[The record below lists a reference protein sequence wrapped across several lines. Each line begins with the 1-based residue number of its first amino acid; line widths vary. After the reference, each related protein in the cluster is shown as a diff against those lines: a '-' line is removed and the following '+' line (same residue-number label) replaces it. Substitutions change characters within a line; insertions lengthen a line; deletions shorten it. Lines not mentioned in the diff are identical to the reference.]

1 MDTSIEIYTE
11 QIDDVPLLLGLLQKM
26 GLQPIVDA
34 IIQPHGNRQGLSVGW
49 MMVVW
54 LVHILTEKTHCM
66 DVVREWVP
74 HLQETLKRLTG
85 QAIEE
90 LDFTDD
96 RLADILRYLSDD
108 AAWHRIETQWSRHLI
123 RVYDLNG
130 NRVRLD
136 GTSASV
142 YHDEDT
148 HVLFKRG
155 RSQEG
160 QWDVQFRVMLG
171 SLDPLGMPLAVD
183 VVAGNRAEDPLYVP
197 NYRRIKDTLQRDG
210 LLYIGDSKM
219 SALETRAV
227 MAHGNDYYL
236 TPLAMVG
243 ETPELLAA
251 WLEPVWAGEQDLTP
265 IFLPEDLPEDG
276 QAPDPEL
283 AIAEGFVISRSQGAT
298 VDGEQIEWGERCLVV
313 RSTAHAE
320 AQIAAFRSRVDKAE
334 AALRGLTPTPGRGK
348 RQIRDEE
355 TLVTKIQAIVDKY
368 RVDGLFDID
377 YERQVSRRDI
387 RAYGDQP
394 ARTEETVRYQI
405 TVRRRSAAI
414 QQVERTLGWRVYV
427 TNAPA
432 DQLTLTDAVLAYRD
446 QYLVERIFARLK
458 GRRLSILPLYVQRD
472 DHALGLIR
480 LLTLA
485 ARLMAVADYTAQ
497 RALADAGTELA
508 GVYAGNPKRS
518 TARPTLERML
528 RVFQHITLT
537 VVRLPERVVRHV
549 TPLTAVQ
556 QRILALLGLSLTLYT
571 RLATA

>member
-1 MDTSIEIYTE
+1 MDTSIDIYTE
-11 QIDDVPLLLGLLQKM
+11 QIDDVPLLFGLLQKM

-34 IIQPHGNRQGLSVGW
+34 IIKPHGNRQGLSVGW
-49 MMVVW
+49 MIVVW
-54 LVHILTEKTHCM
+54 LIHILTEKTHCM

-74 HLQETLKRLTG
+74 QLQETLERLSG
-85 QAIEE
+85 QEIEE

-108 AAWHRIETQWSRHLI
+108 AAWHRLETQWSRHLI
-123 RVYDLNG
+123 RVYDLRG

-142 YHDEDT
+142 YHDEKT
-148 HVLFKRG
+148 HVLFRRG
-155 RSQEG
+155 RSKDG

-197 NYRRIKDTLQRDG
+197 NYRRIKDTVQRDG

-227 MAHGNDYYL
+227 IAGGNDYYL

-243 ETPELLAA
+243 ETPELLAS
-251 WLEPVWAGEQDLTP
+251 WLEPVWEGDQDLTP

-276 QAPDPEL
+276 QAPDPKL
-283 AIAEGFVISRSQGAT
+283 AIAEGFVISRSQAAT
-298 VDGEQIEWGERCLVV
+298 VDGEQIEWDERCLVI
-313 RSTAHAE
+313 RSKAHAE
-320 AQIAAFRSRVDKAE
+320 AQIAAFQGRVDKAE
-334 AALRGLTPTPGRGK
+334 TALRALTPTPGRGK
-348 RQIRDEE
+348 RQIRDET
-355 TLVTKIQAIVDKY
+355 TLVTKVQAIVDKY

-377 YERQVSRRDI
+377 YERQVSRRDV
-387 RAYGDQP
+387 RAYGDKP

-405 TVRRRSAAI
+405 TVGRRSAAI
-414 QQVERTLGWRVYV
+414 EQVERTLGWRVYV

-432 DQLTLTDAVLAYRD
+432 DELTLTDAVLAYRD

-485 ARLMAVADYTAQ
+485 VRLMALADYSAQ
-497 RALADAGTELA
+497 RALADEGTELA

-528 RVFQHITLT
+528 RVFQRITLT
-537 VVRLPERVVRHV
+537 VVTLPERVVRHV

-556 QRILALLGLSLTLYT
+556 ERILALLGLSPTLYT
-571 RLATA
+571 SLATA

>member
-11 QIDDVPLLLGLLQKM
+11 HIDDVPLLFGLLQKM

-34 IIQPHGNRQGLSVGW
+34 IIKPHGNRQGLSVGW
-49 MMVVW
+49 MIVVW
-54 LVHILTEKTHCM
+54 LIHILTEETHCM

-74 HLQETLKRLTG
+74 QLQETLERLTG
-85 QAIEE
+85 QEIEE

-108 AAWHRIETQWSRHLI
+108 AAWHRIEAQWSRHLI

-130 NRVRLD
+130 TRVRLD

-155 RSQEG
+155 RSKDG
-160 QWDVQFRVMLG
+160 QWDVQFRAMLG

-183 VVAGNRAEDPLYVP
+183 VVAGNQAEDPLYVP
-197 NYRRIKDTLQRDG
+197 NYRRIKDTVQRDG

-227 MAHGNDYYL
+227 IANGDDYYL

-243 ETPELLAA
+243 ETPELLQT
-251 WLEPVWAGEQDLTP
+251 WLEPVWAGDQDLIP
-265 IFLPEDLPEDG
+265 IFLPEDIPEDG
-276 QAPDPEL
+276 TDPDPEL
-283 AIAEGFVISRSQGAT
+283 AIAEGFVISRSQVAE
-298 VDGEQIEWGERCLVV
+298 VDGERIEWDERCLVI
-313 RSTAHAE
+313 RSKAHAE
-320 AQIAAFRSRVDKAE
+320 AQIAAFQGRVDKAE
-334 AALRGLTPTPGRGK
+334 TALRALTPTPGRGK

-368 RVDGLFDID
+368 GVDGLFDID
-377 YERQVSRRDI
+377 YERQVSRRDV
-387 RAYGDQP
+387 RAYGDKP

-405 TVRRRSAAI
+405 TVRRRQEAI
-414 QQVERTLGWRVYV
+414 EQVERTLGWRIYA

-458 GRRLSILPLYVQRD
+458 GRRLSITPLYVQRD

-497 RALADAGTELA
+497 RALADEGTELA

-518 TARPTLERML
+518 TPRPTLERML

-537 VVRLPERVVRHV
+537 VVTLPERVVRHV

-556 QRILALLGLSLTLYT
+556 ERILVLLGLSPTLYT

>member
-1 MDTSIEIYTE
+1 MDTSVDIYTE
-11 QIDDVPLLLGLLQKM
+11 QIDDVPLLLGLLEKM

-34 IIQPHGNRQGLSVGW
+34 IIKPHGNRQGLSVGW
-49 MMVVW
+49 TIVIW

-74 HLQETLKRLTG
+74 QLQETLERLTG
-85 QAIEE
+85 QEVRE

-108 AAWHRIETQWSRHLI
+108 GAWHQTEAQWSQHLI
-123 RVYDLNG
+123 RVYDLG
-130 NRVRLD
+130 GKRVRLD

-142 YHDEDT
+142 YHAEAT

-155 RSQEG
+155 HSKDG

-183 VVAGNRAEDPLYVP
+183 VVAGNQAEDPLYVP
-197 NYRRIKDTLQRDG
+197 NYRRIKHTLQRDR

-219 SALETRAV
+219 SALETRAAI
-227 MAHGNDYYL
+227 AHGDDYYL

-243 ETPELLAA
+243 EMPELLQT
-251 WLEPVWAGEQDLTP
+251 WLEPVWVGEQSLTP

-276 QAPDPEL
+276 QAPDSEL
-283 AIAEGFVISRSQGAT
+283 AIAEGFVVSRSQETT
-298 VDGEQIEWGERCLVV
+298 VGGKQIEWHERCLVI
-313 RSTAHAE
+313 RSKAHAE
-320 AQIAAFRSRVDKAE
+320 AQIAAFRGRVGQAE
-334 AALRGLTPTPGRGK
+334 AELRALTPTLGRGK
-348 RQIRDEE
+348 RQIRDEV
-355 TLVTKIQAIVDKY
+355 TLVTKVQAVVDKY
-368 RVDGLFDID
+368 RVAGLFDID
-377 YERQVSRRDI
+377 YERQVSRREV

-405 TVRRRSAAI
+405 TVQRRRPAI
-414 QQVERTLGWRVYV
+414 EQVERTLGWRVYV

-458 GRRLSILPLYVQRD
+458 GRRLSITPLYVQRD

-485 ARLMAVADYTAQ
+485 ARLMVVADYTAQ
-497 RALADAGTELA
+497 RALANAGTELA

-518 TARPTLERML
+518 TPRPTLERML
-528 RVFQHITLT
+528 RAFQHITLT
-537 VVRLPERVVRHV
+537 VVTLPDRVVRHV
-549 TPLTAVQ
+549 TPLTTVQ
-556 QRILALLGLSLTLYT
+556 ERILALLGLSPTLYT

>member
-1 MDTSIEIYTE
+1 MDTSIDIYTE
-11 QIDDVPLLLGLLQKM
+11 QIDDVPLLFGLLQKM

-34 IIQPHGNRQGLSVGW
+34 IIKPHGNRQGLSIGW
-49 MMVVW
+49 MIVVW
-54 LVHILTEKTHCM
+54 LIHILTEKTHCM

-74 HLQETLKRLTG
+74 HLQETLERLTG
-85 QAIEE
+85 QEIEE

-96 RLADILRYLSDD
+96 RLADILRYLSDN
-108 AAWHRIETQWSRHLI
+108 AAWHRIEAQWGQHLI
-123 RVYDLNG
+123 RVYELKG

-155 RSQEG
+155 RSKDG
-160 QWDVQFRVMLG
+160 QWDVQFRAMLG
-171 SLDPLGMPLAVD
+171 SLDPLGLPLAVD
-183 VVAGNRAEDPLYVP
+183 VVAGNQAEDPLYVP
-197 NYRRIKDTLQRDG
+197 NYRRIKHTLRRDG

-227 MAHGNDYYL
+227 IAGGNDYYL

-243 ETPELLAA
+243 ETPELLQT
-251 WLEPVWAGEQDLTP
+251 WLEPVWAGDQDLPP
-265 IFLPEDLPEDG
+265 IFLPEDMPEDG
-276 QAPDPEL
+276 ADPDPEL
-283 AIAEGFVISRSQGAT
+283 AIAEGFVVSRSQVAE
-298 VDGEQIEWGERCLVV
+298 VDGQRIEWDERCLVI
-313 RSTAHAE
+313 RSKAHAE

-334 AALRGLTPTPGRGK
+334 AELRGLTPPPGRGK

-355 TLVTKIQAIVDKY
+355 TLMIKIQAIVDKY
-368 RVDGLFDID
+368 RVDDLFDID

-387 RAYGDQP
+387 RAYGDKP

-405 TVRRRSAAI
+405 TVRRRKEAI
-414 QQVERTLGWRVYV
+414 EQVERTLGWRIYV

-432 DQLTLTDAVLAYRD
+432 DELTLTDAVLAYRD

-458 GRRLSILPLYVQRD
+458 GRRLSITPLYVQRD

-497 RALADAGTELA
+497 RALADEGTELA
-508 GVYAGNPKRS
+508 GVYAGNPQRS
-518 TARPTLERML
+518 TPRPTLERML

-537 VVRLPERVVRHV
+537 VVTLPERVVRHV

-556 QRILALLGLSLTLYT
+556 QRILALLGLSPTLYT